1 MMAWNERKIKRFVRD
16 RDTAF
21 TNAVLHDDWD
31 AVADYLEKYKM
42 HGAQRARMRDPVIKA
57 AIYKAVHECTNIPEE
72 VKLTATAKCI
82 SLGFKPRID
91 KNICALSGETK
102 WRVEDG
108 T

>member
-1 MMAWNERKIKRFVRD
+1 MAWSERKIKRFVRD

-31 AVADYLEKYKM
+31 GVAAYLEKYNM
-42 HGAQRARMRDPVIKA
+42 RGAQMMRDQTPVAKA

-82 SLGFKPRID
+82 LLGFKPRID
-91 KNICALSGETK
+91 WE
-102 WRVEDG
+102 EDND
-108 T
+108 